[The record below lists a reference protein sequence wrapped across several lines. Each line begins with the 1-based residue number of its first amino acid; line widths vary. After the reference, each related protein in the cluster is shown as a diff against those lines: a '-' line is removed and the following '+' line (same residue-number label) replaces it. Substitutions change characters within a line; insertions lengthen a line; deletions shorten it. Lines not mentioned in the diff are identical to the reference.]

1 MGSNGGPNSAW
12 NPLNEEQRKAP
23 SVGCGSDEAERCL
36 EPANGSLS
44 SNAPGSDRPFSLTE
58 ETVAALTYV
67 GRAST
72 NFCCGLEPSLPKH
85 VMGSEALFCP
95 HMGLPLE
102 GPLRAGF
109 SLGAALP

>member
-1 MGSNGGPNSAW
+1 MPGTG
-12 NPLNEEQRKAP
+12 
-23 SVGCGSDEAERCL
+23 ERLVEL
-36 EPANGSLS
+36 ERARIGQTLL
-44 SNAPGSDRPFSLTE
+44 SLTE